1 VATIVLS
8 GLALIAG
15 CGGPSHAARG
25 PTTTL
30 LARDDWT
37 APSVTGPPSAANF
50 CTVLTA
56 MYRHES
62 ELPVAPQKIKELIVG
77 DFVATVPEALAA
89 APPSIAPAA
98 RTYLTDLAA
107 VLSALDQVGLDYRR
121 IPAGTLTPLLLDPSV
136 KAAANQVL
144 AYSQT
149 VCHYTIGGAPT

>member
-1 VATIVLS
+1 LS
-8 GLALIAG
+8 GLAVLSG
-15 CGGPSHAARG
+15 CGGAGHARG
-25 PTTTL
+25 GPATTL

-62 ELPVAPQKIKELIVG
+62 ELPIATQKIKEQIVR

-89 APPSIAPAA
+89 APAPIAPAA
-98 RTYLTDLAA
+98 HTYLVSLAA
-107 VLSALDQVGLDYRR
+107 VLRALDQAGLDYRR
-121 IPAGTLTPLLLDPSV
+121 IPAGTLTPLLLDPNV
-136 KAAANQVL
+136 KTAGNQVL

-149 VCHYTIGGAPT
+149 VCHYTIGGSPT